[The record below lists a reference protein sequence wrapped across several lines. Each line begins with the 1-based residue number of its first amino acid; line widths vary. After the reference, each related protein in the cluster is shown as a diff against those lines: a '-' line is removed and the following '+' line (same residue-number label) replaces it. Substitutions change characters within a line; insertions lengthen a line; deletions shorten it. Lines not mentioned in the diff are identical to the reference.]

1 MRSSKSGAHLCG
13 AEAIVDEN
21 SISKTVYS
29 FVKRALSSKRGIPDS
44 VNLKVEAVKKEPVYS
59 PLLPVFHV
67 SQPPSEVLAELFKV
81 ASVPP
86 SLGLS
91 FYSLLLKGPSPT
103 GEVMRGAL
111 IVEIPSGKRLEPD
124 KFKGVRASCLGITS
138 RALKELKEKAGKFY
152 TDRLKDALVL
162 TSKICSYPNVLGELC
177 VSDDPDY
184 TTGYFSI
191 PKIGYFR
198 LFNLKPYGLS
208 KGGRVIF
215 VNSNLEVPA
224 FIEYLKEFPFIG
236 NSFPGYYF
244 ELPFR

>member
-1 MRSSKSGAHLCG
+1 MRSSKGGAHLCG
-13 AEAIVDEN
+13 AEAIVDES
-21 SISKTVYS
+21 SISKAVYS
-29 FVKRALSSKRGIPDS
+29 FVKRALSSKRGIPDF
-44 VNLKVEAVKKEPVYS
+44 VNLKVEAVKQEPIYS

-67 SQPPSEVLAELFKV
+67 SQPLREVLVKLFKL
-81 ASVPP
+81 ASIPP

-103 GEVMRGAL
+103 GGVMRGAL
-111 IVEIPSGKRLEPD
+111 IVEVPSGKRLEPD

-138 RALKELKEKAGKFY
+138 RALGELKEKAGKFY

-162 TSKICSYPNVLGELC
+162 TSKICSYPGVLGELC

-215 VNSNLEVPA
+215 VSRNLEVPS
-224 FIEYLKEFPFIG
+224 FIDYLKNSPFIG
-236 NSFPGYYF
+236 SSFPGYYF